1 MQSIRFSVTRQA
13 MISQG
18 EMMTARYVSF
28 NAIFM
33 LLKAECKMHTQCK
46 EAKEQIEKLFNEI
59 AHSSNEQNLSSTH
72 QTKS

>member
-1 MQSIRFSVTRQA
+1 
-13 MISQG
+13 
-18 EMMTARYVSF
+18 MTARYVSF